1 MGLRNLQFGRIFL
14 ARVNLSADGYTG
26 VPVEKHVFKEM
37 FERNTS
43 LLQFLP
49 QIVLPVIQNF

>member
-26 VPVEKHVFKEM
+26 VPVEKHFKEM

-49 QIVLPVIQNF
+49 QIVLHVIQNF